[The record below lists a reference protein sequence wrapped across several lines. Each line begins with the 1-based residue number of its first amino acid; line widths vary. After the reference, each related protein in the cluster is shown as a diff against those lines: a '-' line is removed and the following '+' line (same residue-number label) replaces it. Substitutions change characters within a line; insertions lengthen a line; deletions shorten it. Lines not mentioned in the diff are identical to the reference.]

1 MFFFGVLLRSCVLSV
16 GVSWEC
22 LEGKVKKLE
31 GKGNCVS
38 RELGVRSV
46 RGKSEQNF
54 EGKRN

>member
-1 MFFFGVLLRSCVLSV
+1 MFQG
-16 GVSWEC
+16 SWEYGV

-31 GKGNCVS
+31 GKGNCVP

-54 EGKRN
+54 EGKGNRWTCGAKV